1 MGGPWIVGSA
11 RASLQPLPVVLAR
24 TEVRRVAWDGTSSW
38 SRTRYSV
45 PAAYAGEPLLVWE
58 LDSGELVVEG
68 AGEVILRYPVGR
80 KSALGCTSTPLTRDS
95 HDDLTS
101 RPTYSRL

>member
-58 LDSGELVVEG
+58 LDSGELG
-68 AGEVILRYPVGR
+68 WKAPGRSSSAIRSAGR
-80 KSALGCTSTPLTRDS
+80 ALWDAHRPRSLGTLT
-95 HDDLTS
+95 T
-101 RPTYSRL
+101 T